1 MKKTEKLTIR
11 LPRETLDRL
20 SVIAERRNITISEL
34 IRENLSE
41 YLQSEYSDLYQEKIV
56 VRLPEDH
63 LHKLRMLVQSR
74 DAFSVENAIQNAVKD
89 YIAKRPKEMIQ
100 ENEILRK
107 ICEQRG
113 LIESVQE
120 STKEKLKK

>member
-11 LPRETLDRL
+11 LPRALLDRL
-20 SVIAERRNITISEL
+20 TEIAKHRSITISEL
-34 IRENLSE
+34 IRESLSE
-41 YLQSEYSDLYQEKIV
+41 LYSEYSDLQEKIT
-56 VRLPEDH
+56 VRLPEAH
-63 LHKLRMLVQSR
+63 LDKLKMLVQSR
-74 DAFSVENAIQNAVKD
+74 DAFSIENAVQNAVKD
-89 YIAKRPKEMIQ
+89 YVAKRPKEMIQ

-113 LIESVQE
+113 LIESLQE